1 MSLLSTTEFTA
12 TGTVLITSTPAMLC
26 SISLSSSGAGDS
38 VVLEVHN
45 AGATGDVA
53 AGNLVF
59 KTSCNFATPGDAAP
73 ISFNLDGAMFP
84 KGICVKATLG
94 ASGPIYLNVEYE

>member
-1 MSLLSTTEFTA
+1 MSLISTTEFTS

-26 SISLSSSGAGDS
+26 SISISAGGAGDS

-59 KTSCNFATPGDAAP
+59 KMANNFATPGDAQP
-73 ISFNLDGAMFP
+73 VSFSFDGAMFP

-94 ASGPIYLNVEYE
+94 ASGPIYLNVEHE